1 MDNETDFDITGLI
14 NTELI
19 STSDRKIQ
27 ELTTPNLIILVAKC
41 KKMINQILQ
50 LKRMK
55 DLQNNRIFNL
65 DTFPKL
71 ISPKEI
77 EYIHLTIPEVEV
89 LKGNLRFIKD
99 HFFDALEKFQN
110 LRKLH
115 LYLNEDYR
123 NYNDGLLSI
132 ESLTIRAT
140 YINAEHDVLFN
151 LLKRF
156 SWFRCISL
164 YDGFLT
170 TRSMAL
176 LEDQGL
182 RELKL
187 ENVRLNNMKCN
198 YLIKVI
204 LENRALKKLK
214 LISFNYINNPH
225 PVIAMSDIIGHL
237 PHYELNIET
246 LKFTLDQHKRIRYE
260 NLKYL
265 KKLKKLTIFY
275 NVLEETFNLEKAI
288 IITSS
293 LENVE
298 VKFIE
303 YAFSSTQPNTLEL
316 IAKAA
321 AMSRY
326 YVEFI
331 QSMDNY
337 IESFPI
343 DYENLYEQVV

>member
-1 MDNETDFDITGLI
+1 MDTDFDITGLI
-14 NTELI
+14 NAELT

-27 ELTTPNLIILVAKC
+27 DLTTPNLLILVAKC
-41 KKMINQILQ
+41 KKTISQILQ

-55 DLQNNRIFNL
+55 DLQNHRTFNL

-71 ISPKEI
+71 ISPKEL
-77 EYIHLTIPEVEV
+77 EYVHLTIPEIEV
-89 LKGNLRFIKD
+89 LKGDLRFIKD

-115 LYLNEDYR
+115 LFLNEDYR

-140 YINAEHDVLFN
+140 FNQAEHDVLFN

-187 ENVRLNNMKCN
+187 QNVNLHNMKCN

-214 LISFNYINNPH
+214 LVSFNYTNNPH
-225 PVIAMSDIIGHL
+225 PIIAMSDILGHL
-237 PHYELNIET
+237 PHYELNLET

-260 NLKYL
+260 NLRYL
-265 KKLKKLTIFY
+265 KKLKELTIYY

-288 IITSS
+288 IITSA
-293 LENVE
+293 LGNVK

-303 YAFSSTQPNTLEL
+303 YAFSSTQPNSIEL
-316 IAKAA
+316 IEKAA
-321 AMSRY
+321 SMSRY

-337 IESFPI
+337 VETFPI
-343 DYENLYEQVV
+343 DYENLYEKVE